1 MKMLKNRAI
10 ILVMMLQVVFLFSTE
25 IELLEQKFESISGN
39 YSDNKISIDFKL
51 SEDVLCD
58 SIVVYRSYNEITI
71 PVDLYKL
78 PISKYVVYASNS
90 FIDRSIADNI
100 DYYYRAVCY
109 FDGEPW
115 AISDNLMI
123 SVPNIQLDS
132 TDLSYKEIHI
142 EVDKVNCKLKLIAN
156 NSTVL
161 KKYPIAMGENPFNRK
176 VIRDRISS
184 PEGIYKIVYILK
196 NATNYKALDIN
207 YPNTIDRVR
216 YELAKDLDLIPAQ
229 EAIGGDIQIHGMGI
243 NNNWT
248 LGSFALRN
256 SDIDEIIDSKLIKPG
271 SKVIITGYEI
281 TLDDISYL
289 DRFWTKAE
297 IKIIQGKLR
306 DKGFDIASDG
316 VLGPNSRKVLGS
328 FQYKNGLKVTCELDR
343 KTCQKIGYIPYDAK
357 P

>member
-1 MKMLKNRAI
+1 
-10 ILVMMLQVVFLFSTE
+10 
-25 IELLEQKFESISGN
+25 
-39 YSDNKISIDFKL
+39 
-51 SEDVLCD
+51 VLCD
-58 SIVVYRSYNEITI
+58 SISIYRGYNPIAI

-78 PISKYVVYASNS
+78 PISKYVIYATNS
-90 FIDRSIADNI
+90 YVDLNLANNI
-100 DYYYRAVCY
+100 DYHYRAVGY
-109 FDGEPW
+109 FNGEPW
-115 AISDNLMI
+115 AISDDLMI
-123 SVPNIQLDS
+123 SVPNLELNS
-132 TDLSYKEIHI
+132 VDLSHKDIKI
-142 EVDKVNCKLKLIAN
+142 LVDKKNYNLKLIAN
-156 NSTVL
+156 NSQVL
-161 KKYPIAMGENPFNRK
+161 KTYPLAMGENPFYRK

-184 PEGIYKIVYILK
+184 PEGIYQIVYILK

-216 YELAKDLDLIPAQ
+216 YELAKDLELIPSK

-243 NNNWT
+243 NTNWT

-256 SDIDEIIDSKLIKPG
+256 SDIDEIIDSNLIKPG
-271 SKVIITGYEI
+271 SKIIITGYEI
-281 TLDDISYL
+281 TLEDISYL

-306 DKGFDIASDG
+306 AKGFEISSDG

-343 KTCQKIGYIPYDAK
+343 KTCQKIGYIPYDVK